1 MKELVEKINQ
11 YDWNPEFL
19 KNCKNTQEVIDHYD
33 LLIDEGN
40 DPVYASEELKTYMD
54 KWDGQRFI
62 DAMGLSYDK
71 DVLEIGVGTGRLAIQ
86 VVPFCSHFTGID
98 ISPKTA
104 NKAKSNLSQFQ
115 NVTILCDDFL
125 KVDFEDKQFDV
136 IYSSLTFMHISD
148 KLSAIKKASKH
159 LKTDGVFVLSIDKNQ
174 NEAID
179 YGTRTITVY
188 PDTPENIQ
196 MYAEAIGL
204 IVENI
209 FESELANVLV
219 IKNKVC

>member
-1 MKELVEKINQ
+1 
-11 YDWNPEFL
+11 
-19 KNCKNTQEVIDHYD
+19 
-33 LLIDEGN
+33 
-40 DPVYASEELKTYMD
+40 
-54 KWDGQRFI
+54 
-62 DAMGLSYDK
+62 
-71 DVLEIGVGTGRLAIQ
+71 
-86 VVPFCSHFTGID
+86 
-98 ISPKTA
+98 
-104 NKAKSNLSQFQ
+104 
-115 NVTILCDDFL
+115 
-125 KVDFEDKQFDV
+125 
-136 IYSSLTFMHISD
+136 MHISD

-209 FESELANVLV
+209 FETELANVLV